1 MKQSVLIIEDDK
13 TMRITLADALKN
25 EGYTV
30 YAATDGKEGMT
41 AIKEGSFSLI
51 ITDVR
56 LPDITGM
63 KILRHVRKEGISSII
78 IVMTAYGSIEDAVKA
93 MRNGAYDYIT
103 KPFDLD
109 EMLLIVHRALDHQ
122 AVAAEN
128 VRLKKELSS
137 CYKYPNIIGESECMR
152 TVFSLLDRISRTE
165 STVLILGE
173 SGTGKEL
180 IASAI
185 HYHSSRKDKPLIKV
199 NCAALPENLIG
210 SELFGYEKGAFTGA
224 AKRKPG
230 RFEMADGGTIFLDEI
245 GDLPMLTQ
253 TKILRVLEEQTF
265 ERLGGTKTL
274 KVDVRIVAATNKNL
288 SKEVK
293 KKTFR
298 EDLYFRLNVIPVE
311 LPPLRKRRND
321 IPLFIDLF
329 SKRFNDQLGT
339 TVRFDPGAVKVL
351 MSYNFPGNVRELRNI
366 IERCITLADSQI
378 IMKSELPPHLLK
390 DQRKQTP
397 LANLAEILAEAEK
410 AHIDKILKITSGNRT
425 RAAELLG
432 ISRKT
437 VWEKINIY
445 NLDA

>member
-13 TMRITLADALKN
+13 TMRITLADALKH

-30 YAATDGKEGMT
+30 YSASDGKEGMT
-41 AIKEGSFSLI
+41 ALREGNFSLI

-63 KILRHVRKEGISSII
+63 EILRRVRQEGISSII
-78 IVMTAYGSIEDAVKA
+78 IIMTAYGSIEDAVEA

-109 EMLLIVHRALDHQ
+109 EMLLVVNRALDHQ

-128 VRLKKELSS
+128 VRLKKDLST
-137 CYKYPNIIGESECMR
+137 YYNYPNIIGESDSMR
-152 TVFSLLDRISRTE
+152 KVFSLLDRISRTE
-165 STVLILGE
+165 STVLILGK

-180 IASAI
+180 IASSI
-185 HYHSSRKDKPLIKV
+185 HYQSSRKDKPLIKV
-199 NCAALPENLIG
+199 NCAALPENLIE
-210 SELFGYEKGAFTGA
+210 SELFGYEKGAFSGA
-224 AKRKPG
+224 AARKPG

-245 GDLPMLTQ
+245 GDLPILTQ

-265 ERLGGTKTL
+265 ERLGGTSTL

-288 SKEVK
+288 EKEVK
-293 KKTFR
+293 KSTFR
-298 EDLYFRLNVIPVE
+298 EDLYFRLNVIPIE
-311 LPPLRKRRND
+311 LPPLRKRRDD
-321 IPLFIDLF
+321 IPILIDLF
-329 SKRFNDQLGT
+329 CKRFNDRFGSA
-339 TVRFDPGAVKVL
+339 VRFDRGAVEVL
-351 MSYNFPGNVRELRNI
+351 MSYNFPGNVRELQNI
-366 IERCITLADSQI
+366 VERCIALAEGQVIRKND
-378 IMKSELPPHLLK
+378 LPPHLLK
-390 DQRKQTP
+390 QQLNQTP
-397 LANLAEILAEAEK
+397 LANLAEILTEAERV
-410 AHIDKILKITSGNRT
+410 HIGKILKITGGNRT

-437 VWEKINIY
+437 VWEKINMY

>member
-63 KILRHVRKEGISSII
+63 KILRHVRKEGISSVV
-78 IVMTAYGSIEDAVKA
+78 IVMTAYGSIEDAVEA

-152 TVFSLLDRISRTE
+152 TVFSLLDRVSRTE

-199 NCAALPENLIG
+199 NCAALPENLI
-210 SELFGYEKGAFTGA
+210 KGAFTGA

-274 KVDVRIVAATNKNL
+274 KVDVRIIAATNKNL

-298 EDLYFRLNVIPVE
+298 EDLY
-311 LPPLRKRRND
+311 
-321 IPLFIDLF
+321 
-329 SKRFNDQLGT
+329 
-339 TVRFDPGAVKVL
+339 
-351 MSYNFPGNVRELRNI
+351 
-366 IERCITLADSQI
+366 
-378 IMKSELPPHLLK
+378 SE
-390 DQRKQTP
+390 
-397 LANLAEILAEAEK
+397 
-410 AHIDKILKITSGNRT
+410 
-425 RAAELLG
+425 
-432 ISRKT
+432 
-437 VWEKINIY
+437 V
-445 NLDA
+445 